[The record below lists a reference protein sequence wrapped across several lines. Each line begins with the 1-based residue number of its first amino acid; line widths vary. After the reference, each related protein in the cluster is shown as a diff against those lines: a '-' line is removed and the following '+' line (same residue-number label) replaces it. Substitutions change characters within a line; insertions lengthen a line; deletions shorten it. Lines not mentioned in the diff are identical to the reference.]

1 MTAHHAPRRLVTRRQ
16 RLRRSLLGPRVLDG
30 VVRALRKSWWVVTAL
45 LLIGGVVARYELV
58 SEDDLGPLAL
68 PDEVAAGPQTEL
80 VSLADEFDPA
90 STIHYAGLDMALIG
104 ARAIPENNS
113 GRPIVVADL
122 AVRNSSNH
130 QIRIPLN
137 LIRLVSADDVVTPL
151 ARLDYAENSERLV
164 LDPGESQLAL
174 AVFKLR
180 TPLEDDLGLYE
191 IQVGED
197 GRWPE
202 NLPLQGEVLPSAFPR
217 PLLPEVAGGAFDDA
231 ELSAPADEVFEVMV
245 EHGGFDITV
254 TAAETALQYGP
265 YRAPIG
271 RHLAVITVEVSG
283 NPATVEAITGSGNFW
298 TLDDGA
304 TDHRVIRSE
313 VLDRSVDG
321 SSVTRL
327 LVFSYGTESSNVT
340 LLAGD
345 GRSTEIA
352 SYPVQA
358 FE

>member
-1 MTAHHAPRRLVTRRQ
+1 M
-16 RLRRSLLGPRVLDG
+16 GPRVLDG
-30 VVRALRKSWWVVTAL
+30 AVRTLRKSWWVVTAL
-45 LLIGGVVARYELV
+45 LLIAGVVARYDLV

-68 PDEVAAGPQTEL
+68 TDEMAAGPQTEL

-90 STIHYAGLDMALIG
+90 STIHYAGLDLALID

-113 GRPIVVADL
+113 GRPIIVADV

-151 ARLDYAENSERLV
+151 TRLDYAENTERLV

-180 TPLEDDLGLYE
+180 TPLEEDLSLYG
-191 IQVGED
+191 IQIGEE

-202 NLPLQGEVLPSAFPR
+202 NLPLEGEVLPSAFPR
-217 PLLPEVAGGAFDDA
+217 PLLPEAAAGPFDDA
-231 ELSAPADEVFEVMV
+231 ELSAPPAEESQLTVQ
-245 EHGGFDITV
+245 HGGFDITV

-271 RHLAVITVEVSG
+271 QHLAIITVEVSG
-283 NPATVEAITGSGNFW
+283 SPASVEAITGSRNFW
-298 TLDDGA
+298 ALDDGA
-304 TDHRVIRSE
+304 TDQRVLRSE

-321 SSVTRL
+321 TSVTRQ
-327 LVFSYGTESSNVT
+327 LVFSYSTESSNVT
-340 LLAGD
+340 LTAGD